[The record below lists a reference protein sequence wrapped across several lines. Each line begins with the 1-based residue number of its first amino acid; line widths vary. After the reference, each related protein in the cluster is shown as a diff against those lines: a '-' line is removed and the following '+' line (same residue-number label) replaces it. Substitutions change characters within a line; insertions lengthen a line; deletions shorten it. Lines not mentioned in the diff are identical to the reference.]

1 LCGVCERP
9 QPASPAC
16 GRLTCPAAHCP
27 PHPPPSSCC
36 CSDSVKANATVDI
49 SVAVATDGGLI
60 TPIVKGA
67 DGLGLVGISDKVK
80 DLAGRARTGEQRRRD
95 AARSGRSG
103 GGDGRPRERG
113 CAPSRTPHQLKPEE
127 FQGGSFTISNLGM
140 FGIDDFTAVINP
152 PQVRVCANERC
163 ARRFGG
169 VQQNGLAAAL
179 VWRAPRA
186 LAPI

>member
-1 LCGVCERP
+1 
-9 QPASPAC
+9 
-16 GRLTCPAAHCP
+16 
-27 PHPPPSSCC
+27 
-36 CSDSVKANATVDI
+36 VDI

-113 CAPSRTPHQLKPEE
+113 CAPSRTPHQPCHPYSRCHGLTPAGKLKPEE